1 MSSSFAVY
9 PAPETLLYVPVP
21 SAFGALHLIW
31 HQTTAGPRVLYV
43 ALPGEQFPPQGAP
56 WDHTPVAVAGTCPE
70 ILELGEQLQHY
81 LDGVPVEFDL
91 ERIALD
97 RCGEFRRNVF
107 LADYGIPRGQVST
120 YRRVARV
127 VGGPGAAR
135 AVGQALARNPF
146 PVVIPCHRAVRSD
159 GRLGGYRGGLSMKRA
174 LLQLEGVEVTPSGK
188 VAVDTFYY

>member
-9 PAPETLLYVPVP
+9 PAPETLLHVPVP

-81 LDGVPVEFDL
+81 LVSAGYENHGLEPLVPVRDRRPDGHCRENRLRQGRDDAEEYLPVPGAVQKGGFL
-91 ERIALD
+91 IGRIQSH
-97 RCGEFRRNVF
+97 EK
-107 LADYGIPRGQVST
+107 IPHNDD
-120 YRRVARV
+120 V
-127 VGGPGAAR
+127 VGVCEHQHDEHGETVDEA
-135 AVGQALARNPF
+135 Q
-146 PVVIPCHRAVRSD
+146 
-159 GRLGGYRGGLSMKRA
+159 
-174 LLQLEGVEVTPSGK
+174 VTH
-188 VAVDTFYY
+188 